1 MPTLIGVILASP
13 WINEMLLSVA
23 ALPEGKDPLP
33 MGSVACHYVNSAP
46 KRNDSCL
53 FVQGVQEIC
62 RVKPHRLGWT
72 VEAIVNP
79 PIPC

>member
-33 MGSVACHYVNSAP
+33 MGGSVVVWLVTTLTAP
-46 KRNDSCL
+46 PNAMTVAFLFKVSKR
-53 FVQGVQEIC
+53 FAG
-62 RVKPHRLGWT
+62 
-72 VEAIVNP
+72 
-79 PIPC
+79 